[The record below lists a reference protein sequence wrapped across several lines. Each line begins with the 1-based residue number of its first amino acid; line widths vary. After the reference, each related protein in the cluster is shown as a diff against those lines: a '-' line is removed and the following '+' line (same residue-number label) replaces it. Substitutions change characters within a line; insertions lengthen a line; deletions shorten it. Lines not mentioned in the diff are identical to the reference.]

1 MPIRPS
7 SKGSVMNLKIVGCAA
22 IAMAAFAFQAQAHH
36 SFAMFDQEKM
46 ISISGTV
53 KEFEWSNPHA
63 WIHLTAVDATTGR
76 PVDWAFE
83 MGSVGQIAAQGWK
96 SDSIKPGDK
105 ITVNGHPLR
114 DGSRGGQYR
123 SVTFPDGRT
132 INQRPDANA
141 ANQNAIPRN

>member
-1 MPIRPS
+1 M
-7 SKGSVMNLKIVGCAA
+7 KLKIAGCAV
-22 IAMAAFAFQAQAHH
+22 IAMAAFAVPAQAHH
-36 SFAMFDQEKM
+36 SFAMFDQEKT

-105 ITVNGHPLR
+105 ITVSGHPLR

-123 SVTFPDGRT
+123 SVKFADGST
-132 INQRPDANA
+132 ISQRPDNNA
-141 ANQNAIPRN
+141 ANQNAIPR